1 MNIKKLSEQIKEAM
15 RIRHSALDNDIQRK
29 VRAAVKDME
38 MRGIVIP
45 EKNDDLV
52 DTACE
57 LYCKGQ
63 YDHLGE
69 ASWKKKRRR
78 RRRCS
83 VLSSRQSAKNFM
95 KQKKVDIRLTLFLLW
110 IVMILRPQQGK

>member
-69 ASWKKKRRR
+69 GER
-78 RRRCS
+78 
-83 VLSSRQSAKNFM
+83 FM
-95 KQKKVDIRLTLFLLW
+95 KNYESLRDSMSLSGDYNGKK
-110 IVMILRPQQGK
+110 